1 MLIMTTASS
10 SAAWTA
16 LRTNRMPSAATTM
29 IGARIQKVMVGVPS
43 ELSCG
48 GAQRGRTRTSWGGSS
63 GRPPVVVTFVVAEP
77 HRVRR
82 LLHAGQQRGE
92 QVGLLVDQ
100 VGSVVVGQLVLVGHR
115 QRPGRARLDAQP
127 AQDAAQVVDLVDAA
141 VALTGAEALV
151 LGVGRALDVDRV
163 GRAGPGAQ
171 LAPDALLQPV
181 RPAVQLVPTVE
192 PRRGGQLLEGVLL
205 GDDLLEHGPE
215 GHPEARDRVPELLL
229 HAARL
234 RLGLGHQISSPEA
247 ATVEPV
253 GKDSGRAA
261 PRTAPPDGIGGTG
274 NPPAW
279 ASKGSGAGSGS
290 SSCSPMKNSARKST
304 ARMPIPMR
312 RYCRLTPPSSEIER
326 MVATAMI
333 HTSEIGISRFQ
344 PNAMNWS

>member
-100 VGSVVVGQLVLVGHR
+100 VRPVVVGELVLVRHR
-115 QRPGRARLDAQP
+115 QRARRAGLDAPP

-141 VALTGAEALV
+141 VALAGAEALAV
-151 LGVGRALDVDRV
+151 AVGVGGVAVGRALDVDRV

-171 LAPDALLQPV
+171 LAPDALLQAV
-181 RPAVQLVPTVE
+181 GPAVELVATVE
-192 PRRGGQLLEGVLL
+192 AGGGRQLLEGVLL
-205 GDDLLEHGPE
+205 GDDLLEHRAEGDPE
-215 GHPEARDRVPELLL
+215 PGDRVPEALLDAL
-229 HAARL
+229 RARARL
-234 RLGLGHQISSPEA
+234 THGSP
-247 ATVEPV
+247 
-253 GKDSGRAA
+253 
-261 PRTAPPDGIGGTG
+261 
-274 NPPAW
+274 W
-279 ASKGSGAGSGS
+279 
-290 SSCSPMKNSARKST
+290 
-304 ARMPIPMR
+304 
-312 RYCRLTPPSSEIER
+312 TPPKR
-326 MVATAMI
+326 
-333 HTSEIGISRFQ
+333 
-344 PNAMNWS
+344 

>member
-63 GRPPVVVTFVVAEP
+63 GRPPVVVTLVVAEP

-100 VGSVVVGQLVLVGHR
+100 VRAVVVGELVLVRHR
-115 QRPGRARLDAQP
+115 QRARRARLDAQP

-141 VALTGAEALV
+141 VALAGAEALAV
-151 LGVGRALDVDRV
+151 AAGVGGVAAGRALDVDRV

-171 LAPDALLQPV
+171 LQGV
-181 RPAVQLVPTVE
+181 GPAFELVATVE
-192 PRRGGQLLEGVLL
+192 ARVGRQLLEGVLL
-205 GDDLLEHGPE
+205 GDDLLEHRAEGDPE
-215 GHPEARDRVPELLL
+215 PGDRVPEALLD
-229 HAARL
+229 AL
-234 RLGLGHQISSPEA
+234 RP
-247 ATVEPV
+247 
-253 GKDSGRAA
+253 RA
-261 PRTAPPDGIGGTG
+261 
-274 NPPAW
+274 
-279 ASKGSGAGSGS
+279 GAGLTHGS
-290 SSCSPMKNSARKST
+290 
-304 ARMPIPMR
+304 
-312 RYCRLTPPSSEIER
+312 PPLKR
-326 MVATAMI
+326 
-333 HTSEIGISRFQ
+333 
-344 PNAMNWS
+344 